1 MSMPRPLFGSTARG
15 SVTPSRGQSLKA
27 RPIRHLSEPVPPAQ
41 IDPAPIP
48 VGRRGAARLRL
59 SLPAKLVSLYAT
71 HRCILIDLSCTGA
84 QVGLED
90 PLDKN
95 ETAFLQI
102 ADAELFCEVVR
113 KAQGSNG
120 GINGVLFDPPLVD
133 QDVLDMRAFADTYQ
147 AEVLRGFKAE
157 VKDWVDGVI

>member
-1 MSMPRPLFGSTARG
+1 MSMPRPLFGSSARG
-15 SVTPSRGQSLKA
+15 SVAPLRGPSSKVRTL
-27 RPIRHLSEPVPPAQ
+27 RHVSEPVPHAP
-41 IDPAPIP
+41 IDPASIP

-59 SLPAKLVSLYAT
+59 SLPAKLVSLYGT

-84 QVGLED
+84 QVGLEE

-102 ADAELFCEVVR
+102 AGAELFCGVVR
-113 KAQGSNG
+113 KAQGANG
-120 GINGVLFDPPLVD
+120 GVNGVLFDPPLVD
-133 QDVLDMRAFADTYQ
+133 QDVLDMRAFAETYQ
-147 AEVLRGFKAE
+147 DDVLRGLKAE